1 MLQRR
6 SPGFNLGWDGPI
18 ESLRARHQGRWPGK
32 EKIMSDQIL
41 RDDRSLTL
49 AMHTLLLCADTQFV
63 GITRNVLNQLHVTP
77 EIAGGADGALAMIH
91 VQEFEVII
99 MDWREIDNVADFL
112 GAVRRSKQNADCVLV
127 AIVRDLLDLR
137 QAFAAGAHFLIHK
150 PASAVQIERCLRAAH
165 CATVARRR
173 KQHREPVE
181 ILTAVRTHSQPCAE
195 ALIVNLSEGGVR
207 LQTGA
212 QDFIE
217 GVSVSAGEDIELRFA
232 LPETAEMVDVTGT
245 VVWTTADACGV
256 RFRYVPEKQRLVL
269 EQWLTECVE
278 RSLAAMCER
287 MRAACA

>member
-1 MLQRR
+1 M
-6 SPGFNLGWDGPI
+6 
-18 ESLRARHQGRWPGK
+18 
-32 EKIMSDQIL
+32 EK
-41 RDDRSLTL
+41 DRKATL
-49 AMHTLLLCADTQFV
+49 EMHTLLLCGDAQFL

-77 EIAGGADGALAMIH
+77 EIVAGSDAALAMIYAR
-91 VQEFEVII
+91 EFEVMI

-112 GAVRRSKQNADCVLV
+112 GAVRRSKQNTDCVLV

-150 PASAVQIERCLRAAH
+150 PASAVQIERCLRAAY

-181 ILTAVRTHSQPCAE
+181 ILAAVRTHSHPCAE

-232 LPETAEMVDVTGT
+232 LPETAEMVDVAGT
-245 VVWTTADACGV
+245 VMWTTADASGV
-256 RFRYVPEKQRLVL
+256 RFRYVPEKQRAVL

-287 MRAACA
+287 MRVACA